1 MSQKGL
7 DVSEFQE
14 TINWSQVKSA
24 GFQFAMLRAGYGF
37 STVDRQFRRN
47 ASECNRLKIPI
58 GAYWFCYAISP
69 ETARQE
75 ADGCIETISS
85 YRFDYPICYDI
96 EQATINYAV
105 QNGITI
111 TPQLATQI
119 VSTFCNRLEERGY
132 FAMYYSNR
140 DFLNRYLPKD
150 FSDRYALWYAYYN
163 DQLDE
168 TKCGLWQY
176 TNKGT
181 IPGISGDVDLDI
193 GFVDYP
199 TIIQNAH
206 LNHLPGTSSPTP
218 PSSDYVTYVIQP
230 GDTLS
235 GIALRFGTTV
245 DTLAAFNQLSNPNL
259 IYAGQT
265 LRIPEPSNSSVRFY
279 TVQPGDTL
287 SGIALRFGTTVN
299 ALATLNHL
307 TDPNLIY
314 AGEILRI
321 D

>member
-1 MSQKGL
+1 MSRKGL
-7 DVSEFQE
+7 DVSEFQG
-14 TINWSQVKSA
+14 TINWPQVKSA
-24 GFQFAMLRAGYGF
+24 GYQFAMLRAGYGF

-47 ASECNRLKIPI
+47 ASECNRLGIPI

-75 ADGCIETISS
+75 ADGCIEAISP

-96 EQATINYAV
+96 EQATLNYAA

-140 DFLNRYLPKD
+140 NFLKQYLPAD
-150 FSDRYALWYAYYN
+150 LSDQYALWYAFYN
-163 DQLDE
+163 KNFDN
-168 TKCGLWQY
+168 TTCGIWQY
-176 TNKGT
+176 TDKGSV
-181 IPGISGDVDLDI
+181 PGIIGDVDLDK
-193 GFVDYP
+193 GFIDYP
-199 TIIQNAH
+199 TIIRNAH
-206 LNHLPGTSSPTP
+206 LNHLSGTASPTP
-218 PSSDYVTYVIQP
+218 PSTDYVTYVIQP

-235 GIALRFGTTV
+235 EIALRFGTTV
-245 DTLAAFNQLSNPNL
+245 EALASFNHLSDPNV

-265 LRIPEPSNSSVRFY
+265 LRIPEAADSSVRFY
-279 TVQPGDTL
+279 TVQLGDTL
-287 SGIALRFGTTVN
+287 SEIALRFGTTVN
-299 ALATLNHL
+299 ALASRNHL

-314 AGEILRI
+314 PGEILI
-321 D
+321 IH